1 MPPVRSQQ
9 TPRRLRAMPRVAA
22 ALLLLLTGCRSESTP
37 APPPAPPTVQKPS
50 WPEKLADMRFRWSAE
65 PGTDLATG
73 RAVLLRAYL
82 ESWLITLY
90 TGDLEA
96 GFPGFHRATPESVKR
111 TSSDWLSTP
120 LAQREIGGY
129 AGKPFFEDPDQRF
142 VGNEDLNI
150 LRLEPMEA
158 GFRAFVCDAT
168 YGLYLY
174 GAGSTRYTPI
184 YYDASVSTNEP
195 DIHNMSVWRIEFTD
209 RAPSAVGA
217 PTPAPAAPQEGP
229 LPAPR
234 TDVFGPWF
242 VAGAQK
248 VSFWVE
254 SDYPGL
260 RQPELSQRT
269 DEAIAAEG
277 KMRQQ
282 CLDRYPLDAEQ
293 RAQRATTVLDHRPP
307 VEPAVPGWSDAE

>member
-1 MPPVRSQQ
+1 MGA
-9 TPRRLRAMPRVAA
+9 LLRVAA
-22 ALLLLLTGCRSESTP
+22 ALLILLTGCRSESEP
-37 APPPAPPTVQKPS
+37 ASPPTSPSAQNSS

-65 PGTDLATG
+65 PGIDLATG
-73 RAVLLRAYL
+73 RAVPLRAYL

-96 GFPGFHRATPESVKR
+96 GFPGFHRVTPESVKR
-111 TSSDWLSTP
+111 TSTDWLSTP

-129 AGKPFFEDPDQRF
+129 TGKPIFDDPDQRF

-150 LRLEPMEA
+150 LRLEPIEA

-168 YGLYLY
+168 YSLYLH
-174 GAGSTRYTPI
+174 GVGSTQYTPI
-184 YYDASVSTNEP
+184 YHDASVNTNEP
-195 DIHNMSVWRIEFTD
+195 DIHNMAVWRIEFSD
-209 RAPSAVGA
+209 RGLLLGDASPS
-217 PTPAPAAPQEGP
+217 APAAPQHGP

-242 VAGAQK
+242 VAGSQK

-260 RQPELSQRT
+260 QQPELSQRT

-293 RAQRATTVLDHRPP
+293 RAQRATTVLDHRPL
-307 VEPAVPGWSDAE
+307 VEPAVPGWPDAE